1 MSAFSVLHLPAES
14 GCVWHRLGSHVV
26 AAKGTRG
33 ACGGGVSERSLEERP
48 RRGVNWDRQDPLC
61 RDVFRCPGYAT
72 TTGRVFPDHLITYF
86 YDDRPGLP

>member
-33 ACGGGVSERSLEERP
+33 ACGGGVSERILDLRP
-48 RRGVNWDRQDPLC
+48 RRGVNWD
-61 RDVFRCPGYAT
+61 T
-72 TTGRVFPDHLITYF
+72 
-86 YDDRPGLP
+86 